1 MSFSDALRPYGIK
14 KPPTR
19 NPPTT
24 ATDAR
29 SQKSLAMGKI
39 HNVDVGTGV
48 IPGSTLCVVSP
59 AEMSR
64 KLSTPTATSSHRAP
78 FGFTKY
84 FNGQI

>member
-1 MSFSDALRPYGIK
+1 
-14 KPPTR
+14 
-19 NPPTT
+19 
-24 ATDAR
+24 
-29 SQKSLAMGKI
+29 MGKI

-64 KLSTPTATSSHRAP
+64 KISIPTATSSHGAP
-78 FGFTKY
+78 LGFTEY